1 MKHTK
6 KLIPAIGMLLL
17 SACMLVTSTFAW
29 FSMNDNVT
37 VTDMTVTA
45 KGDQVYL
52 QIVAGK
58 DANQFVNGDDQIT
71 AKATNTTAELLPT
84 NIKTDD
90 STWGDYNGG
99 NTFVWAKATGTAPDV
114 SDKTGVYSQATNTDD
129 TKYYLENSFMVRLDP
144 TAGAANASG
153 ALRVS
158 GVNFA
163 DGENVD
169 ALGQTVCVFVV
180 CGTNSQLYTYN
191 GTSFERAAKSNEYLD
206 GTNIDGTPLFANT
219 AGVQVDVYVFFNGDH
234 DNCTLENLAQAKADG
249 YNNYAVEVTFTV
261 AA

>member
-1 MKHTK
+1 MKLTK
-6 KLIPAIGMLLL
+6 KLLPALGMLAL

-29 FSMNDNVT
+29 FSMNDDVK
-37 VTDMTVTA
+37 VSDMTITA

-58 DANQFVNGDDQIT
+58 ETSAFVNGDDQIS
-71 AKATNTTAELLPT
+71 ALATNKTGELLPT
-84 NIKTDD
+84 NVKADS

-99 NTFVWAKATGTAPDV
+99 NAFVWAKATGTAPDDA
-114 SDKTGVYSQATNTDD
+114 DKKGNYSVATNSGD

-163 DGENVD
+163 EGENVD
-169 ALGQTVCVFVV
+169 ALGETVCVLVV
-180 CGTNSQLYTYN
+180 CGTNSQLYTYDGSEFKMN
-191 GTSFERAAKSNEYLD
+191 AKSNQYLD
-206 GTNIDGTPLFANT
+206 ATMIDSTPLFDNT
-219 AGVQVDVYVFFNGDH
+219 TGVQVDVYVFFNGDH
-234 DNCTLENLAQAKADG
+234 DNCTLAALAAAKATG

>member
-1 MKHTK
+1 MKLTK
-6 KLIPAIGMLLL
+6 KLIPAIGMLAL
-17 SACMLVTSTFAW
+17 SACMMVTSTFAW

-37 VTDMTVTA
+37 VSDMTVTA

-58 DANQFVNGDDQIT
+58 DAGAFVNGDDQIT
-71 AKATNTTAELLPT
+71 AEATNKTAELLPT
-84 NIKTDD
+84 NIKTDS

-99 NTFVWAKATGTAPDV
+99 NTFVWAKATGTAPDDG
-114 SDKTGVYSQATNTDD
+114 DKTGNYSIATNSGD

-163 DGENVD
+163 EGENVD
-169 ALGQTVCVFVV
+169 ALGQTVCVLVV

-191 GTSFERAAKSNEYLD
+191 GTDFVADSASNDYLD
-206 GTNIDGTPLFANT
+206 GTVIDGTPLFANT

-234 DNCTLENLAQAKADG
+234 DNCTLANLAAARQNG